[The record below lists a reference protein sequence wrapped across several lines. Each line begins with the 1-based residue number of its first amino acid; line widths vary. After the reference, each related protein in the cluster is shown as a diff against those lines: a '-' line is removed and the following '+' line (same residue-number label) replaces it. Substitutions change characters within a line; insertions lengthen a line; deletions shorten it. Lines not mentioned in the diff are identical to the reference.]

1 MLFALLSPA
10 KKLDF
15 APLSAPSVRATM
27 PALLKGTAELAARA
41 KRFTRDDLRRL
52 MDISPA
58 LADLNYQR
66 FQNFDPANDRETKP
80 AIYAFNGDVYAGLDA
95 KSLSRG
101 DIAFAQKHLA
111 IISGLYGLLRPLD
124 AIQPYR
130 LEMGSKVDTARG
142 PNLYAFWRGELTA
155 HVNAVTDKLKN
166 PTIVNLASAEYW
178 GALDEHALGPRVI
191 QPVFKEIKGGKSSV
205 VSFLAKKARGMMARY
220 LVQHRLTKAEDLKRF
235 DTEGYSFDPKAS
247 DAGIWTFSRKAL

>member
-1 MLFALLSPA
+1 
-10 KKLDF
+10 
-15 APLSAPSVRATM
+15 
-27 PALLKGTAELAARA
+27 
-41 KRFTRDDLRRL
+41 

-58 LADLNYQR
+58 LAELNYQR
-66 FQNFDPANDRETKP
+66 FQGFDPANNRETKP

-95 KSLSRG
+95 KSLSKG

-142 PNLYAFWRGELTA
+142 PNLYAFWRGTLTA
-155 HVNAVTDKLKN
+155 HVNEATAKMKK

-178 GALDEHALGPRVI
+178 GALDERALQAPVI
-191 QPVFKEIKGGKSSV
+191 QAVFKEIKGGKASV

-220 LVQHRLTKAEDLKRF
+220 IIQHRLTKAEDLKRF
-235 DTEGYSFDPKAS
+235 DTDGYSFDPKAS
-247 DAGIWTFSRKAL
+247 NATVWTFSRKAR